1 LRGKQL
7 TGILTISVLVAA
19 ICAAFGVA
27 AFDLSIWTG
36 LLLYSLS
43 GTVATL
49 FVAWRRYRCMEHH
62 EMQKGELAQ

>member
-1 LRGKQL
+1 
-7 TGILTISVLVAA
+7 LTISVLVAA
-19 ICAAFGVA
+19 LCAGFGTVA
-27 AFDLSIWTG
+27 LDLSIWAG

-43 GTVATL
+43 GTAATL

>member
-1 LRGKQL
+1 MGRKSL
-7 TGILTISVLVAA
+7 TGILIISVFVAA
-19 ICAAFGVA
+19 ISATFGVVA
-27 AFDLSIWTG
+27 LEMSFLTG

-43 GTVATL
+43 GTAATL